1 MLPLGRVGRASIGN
15 LAALLVAAGIACAR
29 ADGEEQ
35 GDAGGAGAAWGG
47 DIWIPADG
55 DADPAEPGA
64 AGGRFAVRVDAAA
77 LDRLLATA
85 STVDGVGAEIPLP
98 MPDGTFVR
106 FRIEPSPTARSPSVR
121 AFRGR
126 SPNAGLS
133 ARIERTPVGV
143 HAVVTGPPG
152 DLFFVDPDLDSG
164 PGGHVAYRARD
175 ADRPL
180 VDGGGL
186 PLVAVRRIEAAM
198 AAKARRTPAQRK
210 IGSQLLDAARDGS
223 PAPALD
229 ADAGGRVLVD
239 ITAEVSPSL
248 LARIVALGG
257 TVVDSVARYRAVRA
271 RLAPEAL
278 EALAADE
285 AVDRIEPA
293 DIAVSNRDAVERRD
307 RFGAGREPMA
317 VGSLGIGQPVPHG
330 MVRSASG
337 NVVVPRRPRDGTD
350 YADAPGTTV
359 GHPPDN
365 ATVRARSAGGSQA
378 AKENTSE
385 ADAAHAAAD
394 ARERFGVDG
403 TGIGIGVLS
412 DGIGTLVDRQVTGD
426 LPASVTVLPG
436 QAGVEGHRE
445 GTAMLEIVHD
455 LAPGAHLY
463 FATVFSGQA
472 RFAANIEALCA
483 AGADVIVDDVSYLS
497 EGAFQDD
504 IVARGI
510 NAAAALGCFH
520 FSAAGNSGNLDAA
533 TAGVWEGDFAPAEG
547 DPPAGVEGVVHDF
560 GDAGSNRI
568 EKRGFE
574 PQLKWADPLG
584 ASANDYDLYL
594 FDGTLTELLASSTTS
609 QTGKGHPYEW
619 IPSHSVDVGSRLVVV
634 KASGEGRYLRL
645 DTPRGRLELAT
656 AGQIFGHYGAK
667 SVITAAAV
675 DARAAGSAEGVFDG
689 TEQVE
694 DFSSDGPR
702 RMFFEP
708 DRTPV
713 TPGNFGADGGE
724 LVAKPD
730 IAAADGVSTATPG
743 FGDFHGTS
751 AAAAHAAAIAAL
763 VLQAAGGPKRVTPAE
778 LRAALAEGALDIGAE
793 GADRNAGAGIMMA
806 PAAVE
811 ALDSGEV
818 HRAPTVTEAIADRTL
833 IALADQ
839 ETLDLDGHF
848 HDADGDPL
856 TYSLLLDDAA
866 IAGAEIAGSTLS
878 LAPGPRGKT
887 TVTVRATDP
896 GGLSALTTF
905 AVTVDREW
913 GQTDYDVDDDGLI
926 EVANLEQLDA
936 MRHDLDGDSV
946 EDAPEAG
953 PLYYGAFAD
962 AARDMGCAT
971 GCTGFELTRNLDFED
986 PSSYAS
992 GGVDRGWSV
1001 AEGGPGWT
1009 PIGTLASADPLSGRY
1024 FDADFLG
1031 NSHAIANLFIDR
1043 PERDGVGLFGLV
1055 GGTSAPNKTIG
1066 GVVLVGAD
1074 VTGRDYVG
1082 ALVGAHDEYRP
1093 VAIATAEYWIR
1104 AVDIRGVGVRGRVS
1118 GKDVVG
1124 GLAGLGG
1131 ARIVGSFAAV
1141 RVSGERRV
1149 GGLVGE
1155 TGGNYLYDFGTIS
1168 ASYATGP
1175 VSGHA
1180 HVGGLVGSN
1189 LGAIAACYATGGVD
1203 GTLEVGGLVGS
1214 VYGPV
1219 SSSYAT
1225 GRVGGEMRGGLF
1237 GFVNPGVPLRANYW
1251 DLETSGTRVGAGSD
1265 DRDRS
1270 RLVDGDERPSVGGRG
1285 MTTGEL
1291 TAPRGYDGPYANWN
1305 LDLDRDTAVGPDAIR
1320 TILGTSATGG
1330 STRCCVR
1337 APERGG
1343 ASSAASSGSG
1353 RCCRSPRRRAA

>member
-1 MLPLGRVGRASIGN
+1 MGAQFQCRNEKEVACRDAGRTWHDFLHTCEWSGSACPPGWTSTGHTQTVSDTCTGNSDGCGRDRYPLTCTTGSHAFGTGSVEQCLYETRDRDLWVWLHPHAGTYYYAASMGDELRFDDADCARAGCAKRPWRGRLSREFCKGISSRVRACCRRGRIGRASIGN
-15 LAALLVAAGIACAR
+15 LAALLIAAGIACAR
-29 ADGEEQ
+29 ADAEEQ

-55 DADPAEPGA
+55 DADPAEPEA

-85 STVDGVGAEIPLP
+85 STVDGAGAEIPLP
-98 MPDGTFVR
+98 MPDRTFVR

-175 ADRPL
+175 ADRSP

-186 PLVAVRRIEAAM
+186 PLAAVRRIEAAM

-223 PAPALD
+223 PAPALE

-239 ITAEVSPSL
+239 ITAGVSPSL

-271 RLAPEAL
+271 WLAPEAL

-293 DIAVSNRDAVERRD
+293 DIAVSNRDAVGRRD
-307 RFGAGREPMA
+307 RFGAGREPRA
-317 VGSLGIGQPVPHG
+317 DGSLGIGEPAPHG

-337 NVVVPRRPRDGTD
+337 SVVVPRRPRDGTE
-350 YADAPGTTV
+350 
-359 GHPPDN
+359 
-365 ATVRARSAGGSQA
+365 
-378 AKENTSE
+378 KENTSE
-385 ADAAHAAAD
+385 GDIAHGAAE

-412 DGIGTLVDRQVTGD
+412 DGIGTLVDRQATGD

-455 LAPGAHLY
+455 LAPGAH
-463 FATVFSGQA
+463 
-472 RFAANIEALCA
+472 
-483 AGADVIVDDVSYLS
+483 
-497 EGAFQDD
+497 
-504 IVARGI
+504 
-510 NAAAALGCFH
+510 LGCFH

-708 DRTPV
+708 DGTPV

-751 AAAAHAAAIAAL
+751 AAAPHAAAIAAL

-778 LRAALAEGALDIGAE
+778 LRAALAEGALDIGAA
-793 GADRNAGAGIMMA
+793 GADRNAGAGVVVA
-806 PAAVE
+806 TKAVE
-811 ALDSGEV
+811 ALRSDGMHAV
-818 HRAPTVTEAIADRTL
+818 PTVAEAIADRTL
-833 IALADQ
+833 IALADP

-971 GCTGFELTRNLDFED
+971 GCTGFELTRNRLRGSVELRVRWGRPRLERGRRWARLD
-986 PSSYAS
+986 A
-992 GGVDRGWSV
+992 DRYPRL
-1001 AEGGPGWT
+1001 GGP
-1009 PIGTLASADPLSGRY
+1009 
-1024 FDADFLG
+1024 
-1031 NSHAIANLFIDR
+1031 
-1043 PERDGVGLFGLV
+1043 
-1055 GGTSAPNKTIG
+1055 
-1066 GVVLVGAD
+1066 
-1074 VTGRDYVG
+1074 
-1082 ALVGAHDEYRP
+1082 
-1093 VAIATAEYWIR
+1093 
-1104 AVDIRGVGVRGRVS
+1104 
-1118 GKDVVG
+1118 VVG
-1124 GLAGLGG
+1124 PLFRRGL
-1131 ARIVGSFAAV
+1131 
-1141 RVSGERRV
+1141 
-1149 GGLVGE
+1149 
-1155 TGGNYLYDFGTIS
+1155 
-1168 ASYATGP
+1168 
-1175 VSGHA
+1175 
-1180 HVGGLVGSN
+1180 
-1189 LGAIAACYATGGVD
+1189 
-1203 GTLEVGGLVGS
+1203 
-1214 VYGPV
+1214 
-1219 SSSYAT
+1219 
-1225 GRVGGEMRGGLF
+1225 
-1237 GFVNPGVPLRANYW
+1237 PG
-1251 DLETSGTRVGAGSD
+1251 
-1265 DRDRS
+1265 
-1270 RLVDGDERPSVGGRG
+1270 
-1285 MTTGEL
+1285 
-1291 TAPRGYDGPYANWN
+1291 
-1305 LDLDRDTAVGPDAIR
+1305 
-1320 TILGTSATGG
+1320 
-1330 STRCCVR
+1330 
-1337 APERGG
+1337 
-1343 ASSAASSGSG
+1343 
-1353 RCCRSPRRRAA
+1353 